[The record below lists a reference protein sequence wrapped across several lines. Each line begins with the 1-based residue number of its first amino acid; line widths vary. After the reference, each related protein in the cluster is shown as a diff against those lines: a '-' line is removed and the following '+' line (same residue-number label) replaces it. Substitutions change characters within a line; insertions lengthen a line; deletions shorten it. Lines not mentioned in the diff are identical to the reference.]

1 MVLGLNR
8 PRMRF
13 VLCFEWHIVDVI
25 MCVAERLQRRSEV
38 K

>member
-1 MVLGLNR
+1 VVLGLSQ
-8 PRMRF
+8 PRMRS

-25 MCVAERLQRRSEV
+25 MCVAELLRRRFEV